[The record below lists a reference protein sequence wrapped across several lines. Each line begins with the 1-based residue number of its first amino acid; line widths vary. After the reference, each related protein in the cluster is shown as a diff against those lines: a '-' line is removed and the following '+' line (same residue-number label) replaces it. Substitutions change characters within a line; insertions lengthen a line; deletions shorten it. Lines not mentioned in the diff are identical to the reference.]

1 MCLLIH
7 KPAATTF
14 TDEELRDFYKRN
26 NDGFGFMYPKEGR
39 LHIYKQVAPVESF
52 IAAFRERE
60 DKEMFIHL
68 RMRTHGDVDIHNCH
82 PYPVLTREEGK
93 ALGPVWLMHNGV
105 LSHGNDKDRSKSDT
119 WHYINDVLRPVLLPN
134 PLLLLVPEFQRL
146 LAKDIGTSNKFA
158 LATAN
163 GDFIILN
170 KSSGTEHKEAWFSN
184 TYAWSGPFRS
194 YSQGAGYAGYAARG
208 RHYVAGQ
215 GWQDEEWDWNYAGGT
230 TSSQAGSAATPKTVG
245 TEPARKVQADTVH
258 KLVENDEW
266 TILSQILENMA
277 PGARRTQIISDVTTL
292 FFGTLKDRGLEQAYR
307 DLSVEDI
314 HKVIKADADFFVVL
328 FKTIYDGDEKDEQY
342 ITSEIALCIVD
353 ANASKKGRRA
363 AAAAIKA
370 ASK

>member
-60 DKEMFIHL
+60 DEEMFIHL

-105 LSHGNDKDRSKSDT
+105 LSSGNDKDRSKSDT
-119 WHYINDVLRPVLLPN
+119 WHYINDVLRPILLPN
-134 PLLLLVPEFQRL
+134 PVLLLVPEFQRL
-146 LAKDIGTSNKFA
+146 IASAIGTNNKFA

-194 YSQGAGYAGYAARG
+194 YSQGTGYAARG

-215 GWQDEEWDWNYAGGT
+215 GWQGDEWDWNYAGGT
-230 TSSQAGSAATPKTVG
+230 SPSQATGTAAQPTTVS
-245 TEPARKVQADTVH
+245 TEPARKLRADTVY
-258 KLVENDEW
+258 KMIEEDEW
-266 TILSQILENMA
+266 LLLGEVLAKMS
-277 PGARRTQIISDVTTL
+277 PGTRRTEIVTDLTTL
-292 FFGTLKDRGLEQAYR
+292 FFGMLRDRGLEEAYR
-307 DLSVEDI
+307 DLSVQDI
-314 HKVIKADADFFVVL
+314 HKVIRADPDFFVVL
-328 FKTIYDGDEKDEQY
+328 FKSIYEGTEKDQQY
-342 ITSEIALCIVD
+342 ITSEIALCIMD
-353 ANASKKGRRA
+353 TAASKKSRA
-363 AAAAIKA
+363 AAKSAIKA

>member
-105 LSHGNDKDRSKSDT
+105 LSSGNDKDKSKSDT
-119 WHYINDVLRPVLLPN
+119 WHYINDVLRPILLPN
-134 PLLLLVPEFQRL
+134 PVLLLVPEFQRL
-146 LAKDIGTSNKFA
+146 LAKDIGAANKFA

-184 TYAWSGPFRS
+184 TYAWSAPFRS
-194 YSQGAGYAGYAARG
+194 YSQGTGYAARG
-208 RHYVAGQ
+208 RHFVAGQ
-215 GWQDEEWDWNYAGGT
+215 GWQDDYDDWHVYSRGT
-230 TSSQAGSAATPKTVG
+230 TPGQATGTAAQPTTVG
-245 TEPARKVQADTVH
+245 TEPARKALADTVH

-266 TILSQILENMA
+266 SILGQILENMA

-292 FFGTLKDRGLEQAYR
+292 FFGTLKDHGLEEAYR
-307 DLSVEDI
+307 DLSVDDI
-314 HKVIKADADFFVVL
+314 HKVIKADPDFFTIL
-328 FKTIYDGDEKDEQY
+328 FKTIYEGDEKDQQY
-342 ITSEIALCIVD
+342 ITSEIALCIMD
-353 ANASKKGRRA
+353 AAASKKSRRA